1 MASDTRIQAHA
12 VYDGSGVKALH
23 LGVSIKLIEE
33 TYAQCQIGVGEQFHG
48 LGLGGSHIKGINV
61 LLDGS
66 LLQQTGKSMGGLFQ
80 TLYVFIESNDDSG
93 RIEVIIKGLAF
104 TQELGGEYDIG
115 HNHFHGAVLQTLAV

>member
-1 MASDTRIQAHA
+1 MVSYTRIQAHS
-12 VYDGSGVKALH
+12 VYDCTGVKTLH
-23 LGVSIKLIEE
+23 LGVCVQFIEE

-48 LGLGGSHIKGINV
+48 LGLGGSHIKGINI

-66 LLQQTGKSMGGLFQ
+66 LLQQVCKCVCGLLQ

-93 RIEVIIKGLAF
+93 GIEVVIQSLTL

-115 HNHFHGAVLQTLAV
+115 YNHFHGAVLQTLAV